1 MSSDD
6 GVSSSTDGIEFGA
19 AIEGGLIFNPMTNL
33 TIEPIIRLAYTQ
45 INYDD
50 ASDAYGK
57 TASYGDVSNFEI
69 EAGVKVEKTYLR
81 KNGYAKVYVKP
92 SIIQNIGSGDV
103 QVTSLRQVDGLENS
117 TLGRLEVGGSM
128 SFDERW
134 SGFANA
140 AYTFGSDYTNAA
152 INAGLNY
159 AF

>member
-1 MSSDD
+1 
-6 GVSSSTDGIEFGA
+6 
-19 AIEGGLIFNPMTNL
+19 MTNL

-50 ASDAYGK
+50 ATDNYGK
-57 TASYGDVSNFEI
+57 TAKYGDVRNIEV

-103 QVTSLRQVDGLENS
+103 QVTSLRKVDGLENS

-128 SFDERW
+128 SFDDQW
-134 SGFANA
+134 SGYANA
-140 AYTFGSDYTNAA
+140 AYTFGSDYTNLGL
-152 INAGLNY
+152 NAGLNY